1 MLLIINFFGQEVYYM
16 DIYRVNN
23 ILSNDEKL
31 DVFYQNRL
39 VWIQGVDNTNNM
51 AKIGFVDT
59 FEEREVFIEELYE
72 RTL

>member
-1 MLLIINFFGQEVYYM
+1 MLLIINFGQEVYFM
-16 DIYRVNN
+16 DISRVNN
-23 ILSNDEKL
+23 ILSNDDKF

-39 VWIQGVDNTNNM
+39 VWIQGVDNNNNM

-59 FEEREVFIEELYE
+59 FEERDVFIEDLYE

>member
-1 MLLIINFFGQEVYYM
+1 M

-23 ILSNDEKL
+23 ILSNEEKL

-39 VWIQGVDNTNNM
+39 VWIQGVDTNKSM

-59 FEEREVFIEELYE
+59 FEERDVFIEDLYE
-72 RTL
+72 KTL

>member
-1 MLLIINFFGQEVYYM
+1 M

-39 VWIQGVDNTNNM
+39 VWIQGVDNNNSM

-59 FEEREVFIEELYE
+59 FEERDVFIEDLYE

>member
-1 MLLIINFFGQEVYYM
+1 M
-16 DIYRVNN
+16 DISRVNN
-23 ILSNDEKL
+23 ILSNEEKL

-39 VWIQGVDNTNNM
+39 VWIQSVDNNNNM

-59 FEEREVFIEELYE
+59 FEERDVFIEDLYE

>member
-1 MLLIINFFGQEVYYM
+1 M
-16 DIYRVNN
+16 DISRVNN
-23 ILSNDEKL
+23 ILSNEEKL

-39 VWIQGVDNTNNM
+39 VWIQGVNNTNNM

-59 FEEREVFIEELYE
+59 FEERDVFIEDLYE

>member
-1 MLLIINFFGQEVYYM
+1 M

-39 VWIQGVDNTNNM
+39 VWIQSVDNNNNM

-59 FEEREVFIEELYE
+59 FEERDVFIEDLYE

>member
-1 MLLIINFFGQEVYYM
+1 M
-16 DIYRVNN
+16 DISRVNN

-39 VWIQGVDNTNNM
+39 VWIQGVDSNNSI

-59 FEEREVFIEELYE
+59 FEERDVFIEDLYE

>member
-1 MLLIINFFGQEVYYM
+1 M

-59 FEEREVFIEELYE
+59 FEERDVFIEELYE

>member
-1 MLLIINFFGQEVYYM
+1 M
-16 DIYRVNN
+16 DTSRVND
-23 ILSNDEKL
+23 ILSNDDKY

-39 VWIQGVDNTNNM
+39 VWIQGVDNNNSM

-59 FEEREVFIEELYE
+59 FEERDVFIDDLYE

>member
-1 MLLIINFFGQEVYYM
+1 M
-16 DIYRVNN
+16 DISRVND
-23 ILSNDEKL
+23 ILSNDDKY

-39 VWIQGVDNTNNM
+39 VWIQGVDNNNSM

-59 FEEREVFIEELYE
+59 FEERDVFIDDLYE